1 MKRIKLNAIIL
12 FITLFSISSI
22 PQAMGFTCLKKK
34 QVLNLIMSVNDT
46 WQANKSYTVNA
57 FWDNAA
63 YHTGNME
70 VYKLTKHEPYRQY
83 SENWARHNQWMGATS
98 NDTAR
103 WRLSY
108 GETPL
113 HVLFG
118 DWQICFQTY
127 IDLYNLDMVKDET
140 KVARAKGVMSYQ
152 MTTPR
157 NDYWW
162 WADGLYI
169 VMPVMTKLYNLTGDQ
184 RYLDKLGEYFRF
196 ADELMYD
203 EEVGLY
209 YRDGKYVFPKEP
221 TINGLKNFWSR
232 GNGWVYAAFAKILT
246 DLPADSPLRPLF
258 TERFLSMSKAL
269 KKTQQAEGYW
279 TRTLLDP
286 AHAPGPE
293 TSGTAF
299 FTYGLYWGMN
309 YGLLSE
315 KDYLPMAKKA
325 WKYLSKTALQKDNT
339 IGYVQP
345 IGENASPK
353 TTVSA
358 TSSSNFGTGAWLL
371 AACEVYRSF

>member
-1 MKRIKLNAIIL
+1 MKANRTVAILLCTIL
-12 FITLFSISSI
+12 FSTGVTTKT
-22 PQAMGFTCLKKK
+22 MGFSCLKKRQILHVIK
-34 QVLNLIMSVNDT
+34 DVNDH
-46 WQANKSYTVNA
+46 WQATRPFTTNA

-83 SENWARHNQWMGATS
+83 SENWANHNQWMGATS
-98 NDTAR
+98 NDTAK

-113 HVLFG
+113 YVLFG

-127 IDLYNLDMVKDET
+127 IDLYHLDKIKDAS
-140 KVARAKGVMSYQ
+140 KVARAIGVMSYQ
-152 MTTPR
+152 MSTAR

-162 WADGLYI
+162 WSDGLYM
-169 VMPVMTKLYNLTGDQ
+169 VMPVMTKLFGLTGDQ
-184 RYLDKLGEYFRF
+184 RYLDKLGDYFRF
-196 ADELMYD
+196 ADDLMYD
-203 EEVGLY
+203 EAVGLY

-232 GNGWVYAAFAKILT
+232 GNGWVYAAFAKVLT

-258 TERFLSMSKAL
+258 TQRFLSMSKAL
-269 KKTQQAEGYW
+269 KSTQQPEGYW

-309 YGLLSE
+309 HGLLSKKE
-315 KDYLPMAKKA
+315 YLPMAKKA
-325 WKYLSKTALQKDNT
+325 WKYLSETALQDDKT

-358 TSSSNFGTGAWLL
+358 QSTSNFGTGAWLL
-371 AACEVYRSF
+371 AACEVYRSL